1 MKEIEDK
8 AHMSTL
14 FLQLKQL
21 FDLNLTF
28 LMHLF
33 IYVCI
38 M

>member
-1 MKEIEDK
+1 MKEVADK

-14 FLQLKQL
+14 FLQLRQL

-28 LMHLF
+28 LMRLF
-33 IYVCI
+33 RYVCI